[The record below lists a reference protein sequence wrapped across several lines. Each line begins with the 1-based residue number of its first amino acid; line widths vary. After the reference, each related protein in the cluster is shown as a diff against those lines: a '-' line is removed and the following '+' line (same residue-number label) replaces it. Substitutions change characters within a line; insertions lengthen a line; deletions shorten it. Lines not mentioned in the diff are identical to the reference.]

1 MEQNEIVKMI
11 RFFDIAFSMLAII
24 FLSPVLIICSIIL
37 FLTGENEIFYLQ
49 ERIGRNG
56 KRFNLIK
63 FVTMMKDSPNIGTGT
78 LTVKN
83 DPRILPIGHFLRK
96 TKINELTQLIN
107 ILKGDMSVIG
117 PRPMTEQTFSLY
129 PKHFHKD
136 ILSVKPGLSGVG
148 SIIFRNE
155 ENILNKDSNPLD
167 FYENTIAPYKGS
179 VEEWFAKNKSL
190 YLYFLLIFLT
200 INAVLFP
207 KSNLHWRILKNLPQS
222 PSNLKDL
229 LDT

>member
-1 MEQNEIVKMI
+1 
-11 RFFDIAFSMLAII
+11 MLAII

>member
-1 MEQNEIVKMI
+1 
-11 RFFDIAFSMLAII
+11 MLAII
-24 FLSPVLIICSIIL
+24 FLSPVLIICYIIL

>member
-1 MEQNEIVKMI
+1 MI

-24 FLSPVLIICSIIL
+24 FLSPVLIICYIIL

>member
-1 MEQNEIVKMI
+1 MI